1 MIRLNEEEYTALCNV
16 IDHIEDKEM
25 NNYEEAGLPTD
36 HLYLDVLKLSI
47 ALSAY
52 KYRTKLDETLE
63 GGK

>member
-1 MIRLNEEEYTALCNV
+1 MIRLNEEQYIALCNV
-16 IDHIEDKEM
+16 IDQIEDREM
-25 NNYEEAGLPTD
+25 NHYEEAGLPTD
-36 HLYLDVLKLSI
+36 HLYLDVLKLSL